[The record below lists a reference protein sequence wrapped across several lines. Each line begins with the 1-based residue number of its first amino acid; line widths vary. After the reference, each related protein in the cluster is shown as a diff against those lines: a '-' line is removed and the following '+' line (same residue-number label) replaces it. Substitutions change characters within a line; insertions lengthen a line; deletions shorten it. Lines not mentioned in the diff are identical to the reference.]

1 MPAEST
7 PDPGIADKA
16 ITSGPRH
23 RAKGPRRGRRSK
35 RRRALL
41 VTAWTAAG
49 VLAIGGTGVGYL
61 YFKLNGNIKSVD
73 INQVLGTHRPPKA
86 DNGSEN
92 ILVLGS
98 DSRSGGNKK
107 LGGGADD
114 GSARSDTAMI
124 IHVYQGHKRAGV
136 VSIPRDTL
144 VERPECTD
152 SKAPCTRRSPARC
165 STPRTPPEAPPAP

>member
-1 MPAEST
+1 MSAEST
-7 PDPGIADKA
+7 PESGIPEG
-16 ITSGPRH
+16 SGTTGRH
-23 RAKGPRRGRRSK
+23 RAKGSRRKPRGK
-35 RRRALL
+35 RRKGLL

-49 VLAIGGTGVGYL
+49 IVVLGGTGVGYL
-61 YFKLNGNIKSVD
+61 YFKFNGNIKSVD
-73 INQVLGTHRPPKA
+73 IDQALGSDRPTNV

-98 DSRSGGNKK
+98 DTRSGGNKK

-124 IHVYQGHKRAGV
+124 VHVYEGHKKASV

-144 VERPECTD
+144 IDRPECTD
-152 SKAPCTRRSPARC
+152 TKGEST
-165 STPRTPPEAPPAP
+165 TPRPA